1 MAARIV
7 IGGRDAN
14 MRSLLEYRLRDAGYS
29 VVVSP
34 DSADAW
40 ARARVEQ
47 PDLVILDL
55 SIPYSDAKLIL
66 EQIEAGDRSQSPP
79 VLILSTYRAD
89 ELQGDCPMEGVEFVL
104 KPFSPR
110 QLVADVAQI
119 VGIESSQAEGEQKDS
134 PGSKD

>member
-14 MRSLLEYRLRDAGYS
+14 MRSVLEYRLRGAGYS
-29 VVVSP
+29 VTVSP

-40 ARARVEQ
+40 ARATVEQ

-55 SIPYSDAKLIL
+55 SIPYSDARLIL
-66 EQIEAGDRSQSPP
+66 EQIKAGDRSQRPP

-89 ELQGDCPMEGVEFVL
+89 ELQGDYPDLEGVEFVL

-119 VGIESSQAEGEQKDS
+119 MGTRSSQAGGE
-134 PGSKD
+134 

>member
-1 MAARIV
+1 VTARIV

-14 MRSLLEYRLRDAGYS
+14 MRSVLEYRLKDAGYS

-40 ARARVEQ
+40 VRATMEQ

-55 SIPYSDAKLIL
+55 SIPYSDAKLLL
-66 EQIEAGDRSQSPP
+66 EQIKTEDRSRRPP

-89 ELQGDCPMEGVEFVL
+89 ELQGDYPNLEGVEFVL

-119 VGIESSQAEGEQKDS
+119 MGK
-134 PGSKD
+134 